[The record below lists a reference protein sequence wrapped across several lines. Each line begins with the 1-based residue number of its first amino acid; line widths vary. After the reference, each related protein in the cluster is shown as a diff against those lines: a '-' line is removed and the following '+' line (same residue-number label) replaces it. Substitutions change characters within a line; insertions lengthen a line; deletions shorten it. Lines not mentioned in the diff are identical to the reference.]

1 MKKLEI
7 ILTEDLEQEIDEV
20 VQLKSYSDY
29 VAKEED
35 IILKVLELYTGRY
48 KNMVK
53 SSIKAMEN
61 ALRNQQKLLH
71 RGFSYQPIS
80 LSFT

>member
-1 MKKLEI
+1 MKKVEI
-7 ILTEDLEQEIDEV
+7 ILTEALEQEIGEI

-35 IILKVLELYTGRY
+35 IILKVLELYTSRY

-53 SSIKAMEN
+53 GSINTVERVIKK
-61 ALRNQQKLLH
+61 Q
-71 RGFSYQPIS
+71 
-80 LSFT
+80 

>member
-1 MKKLEI
+1 VEI
-7 ILTEDLEQEIDEV
+7 ILTEALEQEIGEI

-35 IILKVLELYTGRY
+35 IILKVLELYTSRY

-53 SSIKAMEN
+53 GSINTVERVIKK
-61 ALRNQQKLLH
+61 Q
-71 RGFSYQPIS
+71 
-80 LSFT
+80 

>member
-1 MKKLEI
+1 MQTMKKVEI
-7 ILTEDLEQEIDEV
+7 ILTEALEQEIGEI

-35 IILKVLELYTGRY
+35 IILKVLELYTSRY

-53 SSIKAMEN
+53 GSINTVERVIKK
-61 ALRNQQKLLH
+61 Q
-71 RGFSYQPIS
+71 
-80 LSFT
+80 